1 MWQYCTWPAE
11 ASRRTADLRS
21 VRMFRHHSIVI
32 MNLANLKI
40 GPRLYAG
47 FALVVALLAL
57 LVSLAYSN
65 FTSLE
70 NANRMNV
77 HTYQVMIEA
86 DAILENLLNIET
98 GQRGYLLSGNE
109 SSLQPTVGGKHG
121 IDKHL
126 AAARL
131 LTADNPAQQK
141 RLDTLEQIQKEWLST
156 VIDPSIAARRAAG
169 DTDTPD
175 DAASGREASGKQKMD
190 AMRVLLTAISKEE
203 SSLLAQRAA
212 DAAVLH
218 DRTTLVLLGGGLLAA
233 VLAIAIATL
242 LARSITS
249 PLRVALEVARRVA
262 GGDLTARIDKHGR
275 DEVAELMGALH
286 DMNAS
291 LVSIVSGVRAGTDTI
306 AMASTEIAAGNQDLS
321 SRTEQQAGALEETAS
336 SLEELT
342 STVKQNADNARQASQ
357 MAAAAS
363 TVASEGGAVVAQV
376 VETMGAIND
385 AARKIV
391 DITGVIDGIAFQTN
405 ILALNAAV
413 EAARAGEQGRGFAVV
428 AGEVRNLAQRAA
440 SAAREIK
447 TLIDHSVEQ
456 ADAGSKLAGQAGAT
470 MDQVVTSVRRVTDI
484 ITEISAAS
492 DEQRQGIGQVND
504 AVAQMDTVT
513 QQNAALVEEAAAA
526 ASAMQDQ
533 AASLAEAVRVFVL
546 APAQAA
552 VEHAGHSGKRLAAPR
567 RLATA

>member
-1 MWQYCTWPAE
+1 
-11 ASRRTADLRS
+11 
-21 VRMFRHHSIVI
+21 

-57 LVSLAYSN
+57 LVSLAFSN

-70 NANRMNV
+70 SANRMNV

-86 DAILENLLNIET
+86 DAILENLINIET

-109 SSLQPTVGGKHG
+109 SSLEPTVSGKQG
-121 IDKHL
+121 FDKHI
-126 AAARL
+126 AAARQ

-141 RLDTLEQIQKEWLST
+141 RLDTLEQAQREWLSAA
-156 VIDPSIAARRAAG
+156 IDPSIAARRAAG
-169 DTDTPD
+169 DTGSAD
-175 DAASGREASGKQKMD
+175 DAAPGREASGKQKMD
-190 AMRVLLTAISKEE
+190 AMRVLLAEISKEE

-212 DAAVLH
+212 DAALLH
-218 DRTTLVLLGGGLLAA
+218 DRTTLVLLGGGVLAA
-233 VLAIAIATL
+233 VLAMAIATL

-262 GGDLTARIDKHGR
+262 AGDLTARIDKRGR

-306 AMASTEIAAGNQDLS
+306 ATASSEIAAGNQDLS

-363 TVASEGGAVVAQV
+363 TVAVEGGAVVAQV

-456 ADAGSKLAGQAGAT
+456 ADAGSKLVGQAGAT
-470 MDQVVTSVRRVTDI
+470 MEQVVTSVRRVTDI

-504 AVAQMDTVT
+504 AVSQMDTVT

-546 APAQAA
+546 APAQTAA
-552 VEHAGHSGKRLAAPR
+552 EHVGHAGKRLSAPR
-567 RLATA
+567 QLAVG